1 MAEQQPL
8 VLTPTPKD
16 LVDELSL
23 EEGTRYTVQFFVFG
37 DDVVHMM
44 EGANSPGRG
53 STRGF
58 QYENRE
64 QAIIEPN
71 GDPIWAWNP
80 GSTGRGLVEV
90 VEAP

>member
-8 VLTPTPKD
+8 ALTPTPKD
-16 LVDELSL
+16 LVAELSL
-23 EEGTRYTVQFFVFG
+23 AENTRYTVQFFVFG
-37 DDVVHMM
+37 DDVLHMM
-44 EGANSPGRG
+44 EGSTSPDRG

-64 QAIIEPN
+64 QAIVEPK
-71 GDPIWAWNP
+71 GDPIWAWAP